1 VFLQS
6 VFTWVMTTTGD
17 RIRRAR
23 LHKGMTAEELARHAG
38 YATQSGI
45 ANLENR
51 ATGRGGYRLPK
62 IAQALN
68 VSLDW
73 LLSGPDE
80 IEMAKVP
87 AYFNSSDVTSVVPPW
102 EISTA
107 SYSGLTQDMWPFQRI
122 TPAQWQSLSPEIRDV
137 LEKQIR
143 GILVST

>member
-1 VFLQS
+1 
-6 VFTWVMTTTGD
+6 MTTTGD

-23 LHKGMTAEELARHAG
+23 LHKGMTAEELALQAG

-62 IAQALN
+62 IAQVLN

-73 LLSGPDE
+73 LLSGPDD
-80 IEMAKVP
+80 IEMANVP
-87 AYFNSSDVTSVVPPW
+87 AYLNSSGNTSLAQPL
-102 EISTA
+102 EIS
-107 SYSGLTQDMWPFQRI
+107 SISFSGLTQDIWPFQRI

-143 GILVST
+143 GILISI